1 MLLSITFILF
11 LFTLSLLAKL
21 RANGLV
27 YGLDFGLFHPDGSL
41 YTFRTLTW
49 LGYTQDEAGIKVSEW
64 YANHAV
70 KANQI
75 DPQSLH
81 FEISPHWEIYQLRLL
96 YPALS
101 MPFVFLM
108 GIPGMLVIPSLSML
122 TLLISTY
129 FIARNLGSPSLG
141 IFFAAFFSFS
151 LTINRWMYIN
161 TADSLLVAL
170 TCLAVLIIMR
180 DRLTTKLFLCLIFLV
195 ILASLT
201 RFSLFIWIAVG
212 LFLAIKK
219 HYAKAII
226 MTAVAF
232 VSFLP
237 HLLVDYAPAVLA
249 SQSQL
254 SLPEKVLQFPYSLI
268 RVGFY
273 EVAQLA
279 VLDRFLLGF
288 ILIAILFAAFNHI
301 SDSARLFFVVLAS
314 LWLTGA
320 INGVIGVNFRYQLPI
335 LPFAVWVLV
344 EHRDRLSQGFSKSR
358 LPKLR

>member
-11 LFTLSLLAKL
+11 LVTLSLLAKL

-141 IFFAAFFSFS
+141 LFFAAFFLVGSGFFAIPSGPVGKRSSTVREGLSTKS
-151 LTINRWMYIN
+151 LE
-161 TADSLLVAL
+161 SLLL
-170 TCLAVLIIMR
+170 HSRMR
-180 DRLTTKLFLCLIFLV
+180 
-195 ILASLT
+195 
-201 RFSLFIWIAVG
+201 
-212 LFLAIKK
+212 
-219 HYAKAII
+219 
-226 MTAVAF
+226 
-232 VSFLP
+232 
-237 HLLVDYAPAVLA
+237 
-249 SQSQL
+249 
-254 SLPEKVLQFPYSLI
+254 
-268 RVGFY
+268 
-273 EVAQLA
+273 
-279 VLDRFLLGF
+279 
-288 ILIAILFAAFNHI
+288 
-301 SDSARLFFVVLAS
+301 
-314 LWLTGA
+314 
-320 INGVIGVNFRYQLPI
+320 
-335 LPFAVWVLV
+335 
-344 EHRDRLSQGFSKSR
+344 
-358 LPKLR
+358 